1 MRGNRFTFYATRK
14 DWEKVL
20 EIVENEFKIKYI
32 LNERAKIK
40 RELKIYNSLLGY
52 KDIGFSLKR
61 MTNSPSFLVV
71 GYNEE
76 NYYEYLPDSVSELK
90 YMMAGQIDCP
100 DSVYLLSGGI
110 FENKYFVNGE
120 ISTIS
125 KTEFSQMLFKK
136 FKSAFRKTCRN
147 WHGTF
152 IGTDAETYYPEL
164 NFAPYDGIDWNIFE

>member
-14 DWEKVL
+14 DWEKAL
-20 EIVENEFKIKYI
+20 EIVEKEFKIKYI
-32 LNERAKIK
+32 LNERAKLK
-40 RELKIYNSLLGY
+40 RELKIHNSLLEY
-52 KDIGFSLKR
+52 KDIGFSIKR
-61 MTNSPSFLVV
+61 MPVSTGFMVV
-71 GYNEE
+71 KEKE
-76 NYYEYLPDSVSELK
+76 NNFFKYLPDSTSELK
-90 YMMAGQIDCP
+90 YIIANQVDCP
-100 DSVYLLSGGI
+100 DSIYLLPGGI

-152 IGTDAETYYPEL
+152 IGKDAETYYPEL
-164 NFAPYDGIDWNIFE
+164 NFAPYDGIEWNIFE